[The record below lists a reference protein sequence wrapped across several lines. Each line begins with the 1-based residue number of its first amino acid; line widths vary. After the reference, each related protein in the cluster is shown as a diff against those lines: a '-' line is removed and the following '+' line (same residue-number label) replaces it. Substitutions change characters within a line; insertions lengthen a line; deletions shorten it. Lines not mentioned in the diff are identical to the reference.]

1 MPGPKVTVAYTT
13 DSNTTGAL
21 RVEQRVATAFG
32 LDPAPANTPP
42 LPRGLEP
49 RYFYARLPNGRR
61 TKIVCPNPASP
72 MWTGADVDIPVPNW
86 AALLGGSPT
95 AADAAATA
103 VIEGRIGEKRLKR

>member
-1 MPGPKVTVAYTT
+1 MPGPKVTVAYRT
-13 DSNTTGAL
+13 DSGVDGAL

-32 LDPAPANTPP
+32 LDPAPANTPN
-42 LPRGLEP
+42 LPRGIVP

-61 TKIVCPNPASP
+61 TKIVCPNPAHA
-72 MWTGADVDIPVPNW
+72 MWTGTDVDIPVPNW
-86 AALLGGSPT
+86 TNLLGGSPT